1 MLKLI
6 SFEDLKNMALV
17 SKYEAA
23 IMDTLNLCGQV
34 TINDL
39 AVQLGVSGETV
50 RRHVDPLVKRGLAL
64 RVHGGIIAPISTQEA
79 PFHRRL
85 RKNLDAK
92 RRLAK
97 AASELVKDGD
107 SLIIDCGSTTAYVA
121 QALCDHSNLNVV
133 TNSIEI
139 ARTLASRNGNRTYVT
154 GGELRADDAA
164 AFGKGAIDFIQQF
177 NVDYAILSVGAINRD
192 NEFLDFHL
200 CEAEF
205 SRAAIGQARKSCFVT
220 DSSKFNSDALVKVCG
235 LDDVDIVVTE
245 AQPPAPFREA
255 CELSE
260 TRLFFPVE
268 DLT

>member
-1 MLKLI
+1 
-6 SFEDLKNMALV
+6 MALV

-23 IMDTLNLCGQV
+23 IMGALNLRGRV

-50 RRHVDPLVKRGLAL
+50 RRHVDPLIKRGLAL
-64 RVHGGIIAPISTQEA
+64 RVHGGITAPISTHEA

-92 RRLAK
+92 RSLARV
-97 AASELVKDGD
+97 ASELIKDGD
-107 SLIIDCGSTTAYVA
+107 SLVIDCGSTTAYVA
-121 QALCDHSNLNVV
+121 QALCNHSNLNVV

-139 ARTLASRNGNRTYVT
+139 ARTLASRNGNQTYMT

-177 NVDYAILSVGAINRD
+177 SVDYAILSVGAINSS

-205 SRAAIGQARKSCFVT
+205 SRAAIKQARESCFVA
-220 DSSKFNSDALVKVCG
+220 DSSKFDSDALIKVCG

-245 AQPPAPFREA
+245 TRPAASFLEA

-260 TRLFFPVE
+260 TRALFPVE
-268 DLT
+268 ASA

>member
-1 MLKLI
+1 
-6 SFEDLKNMALV
+6 MALV

-23 IMDTLNLCGQV
+23 IMDALNLCGQV

-79 PFHRRL
+79 PFHSRL
-85 RKNLDAK
+85 AK

-97 AASELVKDGD
+97 AASELIKDGD

-121 QALCDHSNLNVV
+121 QALCDHSSLNVV

-154 GGELRADDAA
+154 GGELRPDDAA
-164 AFGKGAIDFIQQF
+164 ALVRGQS
-177 NVDYAILSVGAINRD
+177 ILS
-192 NEFLDFHL
+192 
-200 CEAEF
+200 
-205 SRAAIGQARKSCFVT
+205 
-220 DSSKFNSDALVKVCG
+220 SSLMSTMPFCLLALLIATTNSWTSICVRQNSPELQLVRLG
-235 LDDVDIVVTE
+235 RVVLLRT
-245 AQPPAPFREA
+245 APN
-255 CELSE
+255 
-260 TRLFFPVE
+260 
-268 DLT
+268 LTLMRW